1 MISLDDRFY
10 ANLEQEENCVAR
22 PCGISGSLDP
32 IGVPLKMQAMLP
44 SISTSS
50 LDEES
55 GRFWAAESSVLASY
69 DAQVK
74 NKTYSI
80 TYEFSPDLRLQCTG
94 LYGLHTIQR
103 GAKTVEMVDREAYLL
118 LFVSTASYPKRYE
131 HVQLRLVLLRIYGTL
146 DISMLKSK
154 LRFGSVETVWFER
167 SVCPRYDGIQSEPWP

>member
-1 MISLDDRFY
+1 MHKSRT
-10 ANLEQEENCVAR
+10 R
-22 PCGISGSLDP
+22 
-32 IGVPLKMQAMLP
+32 
-44 SISTSS
+44 
-50 LDEES
+50 
-55 GRFWAAESSVLASY
+55 R
-69 DAQVK
+69 
-74 NKTYSI
+74 I
-80 TYEFSPDLRLQCTG
+80 TYEFSADLRLQCTG

-118 LFVSTASYPKRYE
+118 LFVSTASYPKTYE